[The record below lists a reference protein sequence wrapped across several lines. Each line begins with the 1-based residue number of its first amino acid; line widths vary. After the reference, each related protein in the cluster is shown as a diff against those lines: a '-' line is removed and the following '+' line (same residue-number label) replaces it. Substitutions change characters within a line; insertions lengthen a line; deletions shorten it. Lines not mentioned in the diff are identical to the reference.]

1 MKKNLIMKKEY
12 IKPFVN
18 VKVMESVLM
27 IPVSGGATPEDP
39 GSAGSKEM
47 LEFLLD
53 EM

>member
-1 MKKNLIMKKEY
+1 MKKEY

-39 GSAGSKEM
+39 GSAGAKMEM
-47 LEFLLD
+47 IEFIMD
-53 EM
+53 NM